1 VIFPPGTRDKGF
13 FPYHDG
19 RRCRSSLSE
28 LLPEKPSF
36 HLQLF
41 SSPKLESVKFPTTRV
56 QPPSL
61 ATARPETT
69 DHLQDLRSSILK
81 MSDRQPNIEL
91 RSLNSADFEAGV
103 VREAAGPTRIGS
115 AIGVIPDGG
124 TYVNGGVLQFNNG
137 PSPSINSIRRRR
149 NLKVLLVFCIASVI
163 LALSVFFYYMFK

>member
-1 VIFPPGTRDKGF
+1 
-13 FPYHDG
+13 
-19 RRCRSSLSE
+19 
-28 LLPEKPSF
+28 
-36 HLQLF
+36 
-41 SSPKLESVKFPTTRV
+41 
-56 QPPSL
+56 
-61 ATARPETT
+61 
-69 DHLQDLRSSILK
+69 

-115 AIGVIPDGG
+115 AIDVIPDGG
-124 TYVNGGVLQFNNG
+124 TYVNGGVLQFDNG